1 MKNKLTS
8 HLWFRLVIY
17 FLLLSL
23 AILALTQLFFNYS
36 LDSHFSR
43 YVQEQEDVVNRQIIN
58 AFTDYYENNMT
69 WAGSQ
74 MAAQHI
80 SMSTGTW
87 LVLYRPD
94 GSLVFDALPLR
105 SGHRMMER
113 GPSRF
118 PAGQIPEE
126 YHYAFPLEV
135 GGEEVGELFV
145 THLDRER
152 GLWKEQDLLFREAM
166 GASLQWTTLLAAL
179 LALMLSVYFARLL
192 SRPLVDMAKAVKEV
206 ELGNLARRL
215 PSYSIK
221 EMEELSGSFNS
232 LAAHLQKLESLRK
245 RSTAD
250 FSHELRTPLTTLRS
264 YLEAFTD
271 GVLLADKENLKILH
285 EEVMHL
291 SRLVSDLEELS
302 QAECNLLKDQRSD
315 CRQLNISRFLKE
327 KVAFFQPQFQ
337 GKDLQ
342 LELVLPHQELNARLD
357 PLALGKI
364 IGNLLYN
371 AYKYTPPQGKVTVSL
386 DGDAH
391 GPQERVDQD
400 MFLIEVRDNGI
411 GINGEDLPYI
421 FERFFRA
428 DPSRD
433 RSSGGAGIG
442 LALVKELV
450 HACGGDIQVQSELGK
465 GTTFYLYLP
474 KT

>member
-1 MKNKLTS
+1 M
-8 HLWFRLVIY
+8 
-17 FLLLSL
+17 
-23 AILALTQLFFNYS
+23 
-36 LDSHFSR
+36 
-43 YVQEQEDVVNRQIIN
+43 
-58 AFTDYYENNMT
+58 
-69 WAGSQ
+69 
-74 MAAQHI
+74 
-80 SMSTGTW
+80 
-87 LVLYRPD
+87 
-94 GSLVFDALPLR
+94 
-105 SGHRMMER
+105 
-113 GPSRF
+113 
-118 PAGQIPEE
+118 
-126 YHYAFPLEV
+126 
-135 GGEEVGELFV
+135 GELFV